1 MLLPVQVGAYQV
13 RFVRL
18 PVSHERLQK
27 RVDYVRRY
35 KENAEYLL
43 VQNRP
48 DRPLTPDAVRS
59 SCFSK
64 REWEIILARWRRD
77 VRLMGER
84 PTIWL

>member
-1 MLLPVQVGAYQV
+1 MSLLRSWDVGTAREPARRAGLVIGLAQ
-13 RFVRL
+13 L
-18 PVSHERLQK
+18 PLRPLVT
-27 RVDYVRRY
+27 
-35 KENAEYLL
+35 LL
-43 VQNRP
+43 SRP